1 VAGTLAGDVTVGTT
15 IGSIKTGH
23 TTGTITQGGAKSLSS
38 GIALLQDGG
47 ILGGVL
53 PSPAGTFA
61 DPSDISALSMR

>member
-38 GIALLQDGG
+38 GIALLQDGS
-47 ILGGVL
+47 ILGGML
-53 PSPAGTFA
+53 STGTFA
-61 DPSDISALSMR
+61 DPSDISTLSAR